1 MMKRTHLRQ
10 FLALVETG
18 NFTRAAERLGVAQ
31 PTLSAAIAE
40 LERIAG
46 TRLFLRDRRQ
56 VRLTD
61 AGARLVTHAR
71 AIEREFR
78 AAESTFADAPALV
91 APLRLGVIPSIS
103 TAMLS
108 DIVRHWATSQPLALI
123 EGTDAELRRKLGEG
137 QADAIL
143 TLLRPED
150 ADRPSLPLLEEGYR
164 LFLPEGHMLA
174 GAALLSAR
182 DVAAETMIARRSCEI
197 LGETSRWFTQRSVR
211 PSFFLRSANDDRC
224 MEMVRAGMGVTTAPQ
239 SLMRSGLVSVPLVD
253 YDFRRTLGLLAPR
266 ERPDLVSPGHALV
279 EAGLGA
285 VTSQRRA
292 ADLRQDAQE
301 RR

>member
-1 MMKRTHLRQ
+1 MKRTHLRQ

-18 NFTRAAERLGVAQ
+18 SFTRAAERLGVAQ

-40 LERIAG
+40 LERLAG
-46 TRLFLRDRRQ
+46 ARLFLRDRRQ

-78 AAESTFADAPALV
+78 AAELALV
-91 APLRLGVIPSIS
+91 GATTPLAPLRIGVIPSIA
-103 TAMLS
+103 TAMVS
-108 DIVRHWATSQPLALI
+108 GVVRRWKGPQPLVLA

-137 QADAIL
+137 QVDAVL

-150 ADRPSLPLLEEGYR
+150 ASRPSLTLLEEHYR
-164 LFLPEGHMLA
+164 LFLPESHALA
-174 GAALLSAR
+174 GAVMLDAR

-211 PSFFLRSANDDRC
+211 PSFFLRSSNDDRC
-224 MEMVRAGMGVTTAPQ
+224 MEMVRAGMGITTAPQ
-239 SLMRSGLVSVPLVD
+239 SLARTGIVAVPLVD
-253 YDFRRTLGLLAPR
+253 YDFRRTLGVIAAR
-266 ERPDLVSPGHALV
+266 ERPDLVGPDHPLIAACAGV
-279 EAGLGA
+279 GEA
-285 VTSQRRA
+285 
-292 ADLRQDAQE
+292 
-301 RR
+301 

>member
-1 MMKRTHLRQ
+1 MMKRAQLRQ

-40 LERIAG
+40 LERLAG
-46 TRLFLRDRRQ
+46 TTLFLRDRRQ

-78 AAESTFADAPALV
+78 AAEAAFDEAPLLV
-91 APLRLGVIPSIS
+91 APMRLGVIPSIG
-103 TAMLS
+103 TTMLS
-108 DIVRHWATSQPLALI
+108 AIISHWAKSQPLTLI
-123 EGTDAELRRKLGEG
+123 EGTDTELRRKLGEG
-137 QADAIL
+137 QADVIL

-150 ADRPSLPLLEEGYR
+150 AERPSLALVNEGYR
-164 LFLPEGHMLA
+164 LFLPEGHALA
-174 GAALLSAR
+174 GAALLDAR
-182 DVAAETMIARRSCEI
+182 DVASETMIARRSCEI
-197 LGETSRWFTQRSVR
+197 LGDTSRWFTQRGVR
-211 PSFFLRSANDDRC
+211 PPFFLRSGNDDRC

-239 SLMRSGLVSVPLVD
+239 SLGRPGIVAVPVAD

-266 ERPDLVSPGHALV
+266 ERPDLLDSSHPLV
-279 EAGLGA
+279 EVCTG
-285 VTSQRRA
+285 VITS
-292 ADLRQDAQE
+292 
-301 RR
+301 

>member
-1 MMKRTHLRQ
+1 MMKRAHLRQ

-40 LERIAG
+40 LERVAG

-71 AIEREFR
+71 TIEREFR
-78 AAESTFADAPALV
+78 AAEAAFAEVPAPL
-91 APLRLGVIPSIS
+91 APLRLGIIPSVATS
-103 TAMLS
+103 MLS
-108 DIVRHWATSQPLALI
+108 SLVRHWAAPQPLGLV

-137 QADAIL
+137 QVDAIL

-150 ADRPSLPLLEEGYR
+150 TDRPSLTLLDECYR
-164 LFLPEGHMLA
+164 LFMAQGHPLG
-174 GAALLSAR
+174 GAALLDAR

-197 LGETSRWFTQRSVR
+197 LGDTSRWFTQRGVR
-211 PSFFLRSANDDRC
+211 PPFFLRSSNDDRC

-239 SLMRSGLVSVPLVD
+239 SLARAGVVAVPLAD
-253 YDFRRTLGLLAPR
+253 YDFRRTLGILPSR
-266 ERPDLVSPGHALV
+266 ERPDLLRSGHPLATAC
-279 EAGLGA
+279 EAVQSAWL
-285 VTSQRRA
+285 
-292 ADLRQDAQE
+292 LRGEQ
-301 RR
+301 